1 MTLDHPPIDPVSGH
15 GQAGLAL
22 SGRGLPALALSSV
35 SPPAERQPGN
45 RQPAPGDLRL
55 VQSLVNSFY
64 DLDRRV
70 DRFGTPEALAGWLRE
85 RNLLEPGIEL
95 GGRDL
100 TRVIEVR
107 EGLRALMYINNG
119 EPGDPAT
126 IEQLNRALRAPGLF
140 VQLNPAGRPDFV
152 AQRRDL
158 DSALALTATVVAVA
172 QLDGR
177 WSRLKACPGNHCGW
191 AFYDHSRNQAS
202 NWCSMSV
209 CGQRAKAREYRRRRD
224 R

>member
-1 MTLDHPPIDPVSGH
+1 MTLEHPPTSRAPGR
-15 GQAGLAL
+15 AGPPLT
-22 SGRGLPALALSSV
+22 LSSV
-35 SPPAERQPGN
+35 QPLAERQPGN
-45 RQPAPGDLRL
+45 RLPAPGDLRL

-85 RNLLEPGIEL
+85 RDLLEPSLEL
-95 GGRDL
+95 DEHDL
-100 TRVIEVR
+100 KRTIDVR
-107 EGLRALMYINNG
+107 EGLRALMFINNG
-119 EPGDPAT
+119 EPGDPGA
-126 IEQLNRALRAPGLF
+126 IERLNRGLRAPGLF
-140 VQLNPAGRPDFV
+140 VQLDPAGRPDFE
-152 AQRRDL
+152 ARRRDL
-158 DSALALTATVVAVA
+158 DSALALIATIVAVA

-209 CGQRAKAREYRRRRD
+209 CGQRAKAREYRRRRS

>member
-1 MTLDHPPIDPVSGH
+1 MSGP
-15 GQAGLAL
+15 GQPGLAPAGSGQL
-22 SGRGLPALALSSV
+22 GLAMAGRGLPALALSSV

-45 RQPAPGDLRL
+45 RLPAPGDLRL

-70 DRFGTPEALAGWLRE
+70 DRFGTPEALAAWLRE
-85 RNLLEPGIEL
+85 RDLLEPGIEL
-95 GGRDL
+95 GDPDL
-100 TRVIEVR
+100 KRVIEIR

-126 IEQLNRALRAPGLF
+126 IERLNRALRAPGLF

-158 DSALALTATVVAVA
+158 DSALALIATIVALA

-191 AFYDHSRNQAS
+191 AFYDHSRNQTS

-209 CGQRAKAREYRRRRD
+209 CGQRAKAREYRRRR